1 METNT
6 NQRGVETGE
15 KIDING
21 QNIVTGHEC
30 ETVELTTSIRD
41 RQHETYPLLNTPVAC
56 TPNKPPIPSTR

>member
-1 METNT
+1 METKT

-30 ETVELTTSIRD
+30 VK
-41 RQHETYPLLNTPVAC
+41 LLNLRRPLAIVSM
-56 TPNKPPIPSTR
+56 KHIHY